1 MDKKIL
7 NQLQLNGDNADV
19 ICAKIRQDA
28 ENEVKILL
36 DRAAREKAGIIKEA
50 QTLAQKK
57 AGDILRETDKEI
69 EKSRERINSTLNLE
83 KKRLLLEGKSRFV
96 QSVFESVQRM
106 ADKLRDQPGYADRLQ
121 DWIIEGIKVIESDKV
136 DLFYSFRDEHIVND
150 GFIKKIEDICKDTL
164 KQSVSVKPCKG
175 DFADPGV
182 IVNSQDGRMMF
193 DNRFSA
199 RLSRSYDQFY
209 MELLKEVS
217 LV

>member
-7 NQLQLNGDNADV
+7 SQVNIENADV

-28 ENEVKILL
+28 ENEVKTLM
-36 DRAAREKAGIIKEA
+36 DRASREKAGIIKEA
-50 QTLAQKK
+50 QAEALKK
-57 AGDILRETDKEI
+57 ASDIQKEADKEI

-96 QSVFESVQRM
+96 QAVFDSVAGLAE
-106 ADKLRDQPGYADRLQ
+106 KLRDQPGYADRLQ
-121 DWIIEGIKVIESDKV
+121 NWIIEGVKVIESDKV
-136 DLFYSFRDEHIVND
+136 DLFYSFRDEHVVND
-150 GFIKKIEDICKDTL
+150 GFIRKIENICKDTL
-164 KQSVSVKPCKG
+164 KQSVSIKHCKS

-199 RLSRSYDQFY
+199 RLSRSYDQLY

-217 LV
+217 FG